1 MKELKQEFFSRDA
14 VTVAKELLGKIIS
27 VNGMKAR
34 IVETEAYGRD
44 KASHAYKK
52 TERSKIMYDTF
63 GHVYVYL
70 IYGMHYCLN
79 FTTNKKEAG
88 AVLIRAVEPLEG
100 INHMKKNRRTDDIK
114 NLCNGPGK
122 VCQALGIDKKY
133 NGLELGN
140 KIKLFDDNFK
150 ITKIQS
156 SSRIGIK
163 DDQHLQWR
171 FYIKMNSFVSKK

>member
-1 MKELKQEFFSRDA
+1 
-14 VTVAKELLGKIIS
+14 
-27 VNGMKAR
+27 
-34 IVETEAYGRD
+34 
-44 KASHAYKK
+44 
-52 TERSKIMYDTF
+52 
-63 GHVYVYL
+63 
-70 IYGMHYCLN
+70 
-79 FTTNKKEAG
+79 
-88 AVLIRAVEPLEG
+88 
-100 INHMKKNRRTDDIK
+100 MKKNRRTDDIK